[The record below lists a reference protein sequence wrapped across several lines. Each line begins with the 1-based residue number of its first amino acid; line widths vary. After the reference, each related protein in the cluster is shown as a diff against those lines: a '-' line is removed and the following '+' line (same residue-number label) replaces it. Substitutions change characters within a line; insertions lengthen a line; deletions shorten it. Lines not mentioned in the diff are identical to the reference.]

1 MSDTYKPDVY
11 MHPMEIKITSPAAM
25 FALVIAI
32 DRFLKEDFVGLGFS
46 ETVAKHL
53 DHLLSHVED
62 TIIENYGDS
71 LTRFYKKETGGRLV
85 FDEKKEETDGTEQK
99 GSC

>member
-11 MHPMEIKITSPAAM
+11 MHPMEIKIITTAAM

-32 DRFLKEDFVGLGFS
+32 DRLVEEDFVGLGFS

-53 DHLLSHVED
+53 DHLLSNVED

-71 LTRFYKKETGGRLV
+71 LTRFYKKETGNTLT
-85 FDEKKEETDGTEQK
+85 FDGNTAE
-99 GSC
+99 